1 MFKDEMPSHN
11 LQQFLGPDQNAA
23 NCVECGE
30 CEEKCP
36 QNIEII
42 DNLKEAHEALHSKE

>member
-1 MFKDEMPSHN
+1 MYSGMMPA
-11 LQQFLGPDQNAA
+11 DQRAD

-36 QNIEII
+36 QQIEII
-42 DNLKEAHEALHSKE
+42 ENLKQAHQLLYKDLTAAPESR